1 MDVLEAIAR
10 RRSIRRFNDQA
21 VPRELIEQIL
31 HAATLAPSGCNRQ
44 PWRFVVVQGA
54 EKDRLV
60 DLFAA
65 KAKDLDADGSAEA
78 FTAQVMNQAPV
89 TVLVYNPLARPGA
102 DHSGTRRLSDLSNTQ
117 SIGAALQNMS
127 LAAEA
132 CGLGTLWIC
141 DILIAATEIG
151 ASLGRDDELVAAVS
165 VGYANEAPSARPRL
179 AWQKVTEWR

>member
-1 MDVLEAIAR
+1 MDILEAIAR

-60 DLFAA
+60 QTFAA
-65 KAKDLDADGSAEA
+65 QAKGVDADGSAEA
-78 FTAQVMNQAPV
+78 FTAHVMNQAPV
-89 TVLVYNPLARPGA
+89 AILVYNSLAKPGG
-102 DHSGTRRLSDLSNTQ
+102 DHIGIRRISDLSNTQ
-117 SIGAALQNMS
+117 SIGAAIQNMS

-141 DILIAATEIG
+141 DILIAATDIS
-151 ASLGRDDELVAAVS
+151 AWLGREDELVAAVA
-165 VGYANEAPSARPRL
+165 VGYSNEAPSARPRL
-179 AWQKVTEWR
+179 SVQKVTEWR